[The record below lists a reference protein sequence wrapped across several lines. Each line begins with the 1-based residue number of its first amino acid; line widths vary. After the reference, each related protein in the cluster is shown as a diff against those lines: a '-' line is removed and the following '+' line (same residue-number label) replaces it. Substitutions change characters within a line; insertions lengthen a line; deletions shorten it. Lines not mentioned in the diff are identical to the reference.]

1 MEIEFQIN
9 KYVISKNRLTIGRI
23 LEIHPYKKTITMA
36 VNTNIGMLEVPIA
49 MDNILDC
56 KKELIDLIQIG
67 DVVNSYTIE
76 QITVDSINGKKKL
89 LTGHWDH
96 NWQGDG
102 TLLQFY
108 NEDIKTIETKERI
121 EQDCYYIETDIDE

>member
-1 MEIEFQIN
+1 MKIEFQIN

-23 LEIHPYKKTITMA
+23 LEIHPDKKTITMA
-36 VNTNIGMLEVPIA
+36 VNTNIGTLEVPIA
-49 MDNILDC
+49 IDNILDC

-67 DVVNSYTIE
+67 DVVNGYTIE

-108 NEDIKTIETKERI
+108 NEEIKTIETKERI
-121 EQDCYYIETDIDE
+121 EQDCYYIETDINE

>member
-23 LEIHPYKKTITMA
+23 LEIHPDKKTITMA
-36 VNTNIGMLEVPIA
+36 VNTNIGMLEVPIS
-49 MDNILDC
+49 MDNILQC
-56 KKELIDLIQIG
+56 EKELIDLIQIG
-67 DVVNSYTIE
+67 DVVNGYTIE

>member
-23 LEIHPYKKTITMA
+23 LEIHPDKKTITMA

-49 MDNILDC
+49 FDNILQC
-56 KKELIDLIQIG
+56 EKELIDIVKENDI
-67 DVVNSYTIE
+67 VNGYTIE
-76 QITVDSINGKKKL
+76 KITVDNINGKKKL

>member
-23 LEIHPYKKTITMA
+23 LEIHPDKKTITMA
-36 VNTNIGMLEVPIA
+36 VNTNIGTLEVPIS
-49 MDNILDC
+49 MDNILQC
-56 KKELIDLIQIG
+56 EKELIDLIKVRDI
-67 DVVNSYTIE
+67 VNGYTIE

-89 LTGHWDH
+89 LTGHWDY

-121 EQDCYYIETDIDE
+121 EQDCYYIEIDIDE

>member
-1 MEIEFQIN
+1 MEFQIN
-9 KYVISKNRLTIGRI
+9 SYVISKNRLTIGRI
-23 LEIHPYKKTITMA
+23 LEIHTGNNEILMA

-67 DVVNSYTIE
+67 DVVNNYTIE
-76 QITVDSINGKKKL
+76 QISVDGVNGKKKL

-121 EQDCYYIETDIDE
+121 IQDCYYIETNIE

>member
-1 MEIEFQIN
+1 MIYI
-9 KYVISKNRLTIGRI
+9 
-23 LEIHPYKKTITMA
+23 
-36 VNTNIGMLEVPIA
+36 
-49 MDNILDC
+49 
-56 KKELIDLIQIG
+56 KKELIDIVKENDI
-67 DVVNSYTIE
+67 VNGYTVE

>member
-1 MEIEFQIN
+1 MEFQIN

-23 LEIHPYKKTITMA
+23 LEIYLDKKTIIMA

-49 MDNILDC
+49 FDNILQC
-56 KKELIDLIQIG
+56 EKELIDIVKENDI
-67 DVVNSYTIE
+67 VNGYTIE

>member
-23 LEIHPYKKTITMA
+23 LEIHPDKKTITMA
-36 VNTNIGMLEVPIA
+36 VNTNIGMLEVLIA
-49 MDNILDC
+49 MNNILQC
-56 KKELIDLIQIG
+56 EKELIDLIKVG
-67 DVVNSYTIE
+67 DIVNGYTIE
-76 QITVDSINGKKKL
+76 QITVDGINGKKKL
-89 LTGHWDH
+89 LTGHWDY

-108 NEDIKTIETKERI
+108 NEEIKTIETKERI
-121 EQDCYYIETDIDE
+121 EQDCYYIETDINE

>member
-23 LEIHPYKKTITMA
+23 LEIHPDKKTITMA
-36 VNTNIGMLEVPIA
+36 VNTNIGTLEVPIA

-67 DVVNSYTIE
+67 DVVNGYTIE

>member
-9 KYVISKNRLTIGRI
+9 KYVVSKNRLTIGRV
-23 LEIHPYKKTITMA
+23 LEIHPDKKTITMA
-36 VNTNIGMLEVPIA
+36 VNTNIGMLEVPIS
-49 MDNILDC
+49 MDNILQC
-56 KKELIDLIQIG
+56 EKELIDLIKVG
-67 DVVNSYTIE
+67 DIVNGYTVE
-76 QITVDSINGKKKL
+76 KITFDVISKRKKL

>member
-23 LEIHPYKKTITMA
+23 LEIHPDKKTITMA
-36 VNTNIGMLEVPIA
+36 VNTNIGTLEVPIS
-49 MDNILDC
+49 MDNILQC
-56 KKELIDLIQIG
+56 EKELIDLIKVRDI
-67 DVVNSYTIE
+67 VNGYTIE

-89 LTGHWDH
+89 LTGHWDY

-121 EQDCYYIETDIDE
+121 EQDCYYIETDINE

>member
-23 LEIHPYKKTITMA
+23 LKIHPDKKTIIMA

-56 KKELIDLIQIG
+56 KKELIDLIQVG

-108 NEDIKTIETKERI
+108 NEDIKTVETKERI

>member
-9 KYVISKNRLTIGRI
+9 KYVISKNRLTIGRV
-23 LEIHPYKKTITMA
+23 LEIHPDKKTITMA
-36 VNTNIGMLEVPIA
+36 VNTNIGMLEVPIS
-49 MDNILDC
+49 MDNILQC
-56 KKELIDLIQIG
+56 EKELIDIVKENDI
-67 DVVNSYTIE
+67 VNGYTIE

-89 LTGHWDH
+89 LTGHWDY

-121 EQDCYYIETDIDE
+121 EQDCYYIEIDIDE

>member
-23 LEIHPYKKTITMA
+23 LEIHPDKKTITMA
-36 VNTNIGMLEVPIA
+36 VNTNIGMLEVPIG
-49 MDNILDC
+49 MDNILQC
-56 KKELIDLIQIG
+56 EKELIDLIKVG
-67 DVVNSYTIE
+67 DIVNGYTVE
-76 QITVDSINGKKKL
+76 KITFDVISKRKKL
-89 LTGHWDH
+89 LTGHWDY
-96 NWQGDG
+96 NWQGDE

-121 EQDCYYIETDIDE
+121 EQDCYYIETNINE

>member
-1 MEIEFQIN
+1 MEFQIN
-9 KYVISKNRLTIGRI
+9 NYIISKNRLTIGRI
-23 LEIHPYKKTITMA
+23 LEIHPENNEILMA

-67 DVVNSYTIE
+67 DVVNNYTIE
-76 QITVDSINGKKKL
+76 QISVDGVNGKKKL

-121 EQDCYYIETDIDE
+121 IQDCYYIETNIE

>member
-9 KYVISKNRLTIGRI
+9 KYVISKNRLTIGRV
-23 LEIHPYKKTITMA
+23 LEIYPDKKTITMA
-36 VNTNIGMLEVPIA
+36 VNTNIGMLEVPIS
-49 MDNILDC
+49 MDNILQC
-56 KKELIDLIQIG
+56 EKQLIDIVKENDI
-67 DVVNSYTIE
+67 VNGYTIE

-89 LTGHWDH
+89 LTGHWDY

-121 EQDCYYIETDIDE
+121 EQDCYYIETDINE

>member
-1 MEIEFQIN
+1 MEFQIN
-9 KYVISKNRLTIGRI
+9 NYIISKNRLTIGRI
-23 LEIHPYKKTITMA
+23 LEIHPENNEILMA

-67 DVVNSYTIE
+67 DVVNNYTIE
-76 QITVDSINGKKKL
+76 QISVDGVNGKKKL
-89 LTGHWDH
+89 LTGHWDY

-108 NEDIKTIETKERI
+108 NEDIKTIETQERI
-121 EQDCYYIETDIDE
+121 IQDCYYVETNIE

>member
-9 KYVISKNRLTIGRI
+9 KYVISKNRLTIGRV
-23 LEIHPYKKTITMA
+23 LEIHPDKKTITMA
-36 VNTNIGMLEVPIA
+36 VNTNIGTLEVPIS
-49 MDNILDC
+49 MDNILQC
-56 KKELIDLIQIG
+56 EKELIDLIKVRDI
-67 DVVNSYTIE
+67 VNGYTIE

-121 EQDCYYIETDIDE
+121 EQDCYYIEIDIDE

>member
-9 KYVISKNRLTIGRI
+9 EYVISKNRLTIGRI
-23 LEIHPYKKTITMA
+23 LEIHPDKKTITTA

-56 KKELIDLIQIG
+56 KRELIDLIQVG
-67 DVVNSYTIE
+67 DVVNSYTVE
-76 QITVDSINGKKKL
+76 KITFDVISKRKKL

>member
-23 LEIHPYKKTITMA
+23 LEIHPDKKTITMA
-36 VNTNIGMLEVPIA
+36 VNTNIGTLEVPIA

-67 DVVNSYTIE
+67 DVVNGYTIE

-108 NEDIKTIETKERI
+108 NEEIKTIETKERI
-121 EQDCYYIETDIDE
+121 EQDCYYIETDINE

>member
-1 MEIEFQIN
+1 MEIEFQID

-23 LEIHPYKKTITMA
+23 LEIHPDKKTLTMA
-36 VNTNIGMLEVPIA
+36 INTNIGMLEVPIS
-49 MDNILDC
+49 MDNILQC
-56 KKELIDLIQIG
+56 EKELIDIVKENDI
-67 DVVNSYTIE
+67 VNGYTIE

-121 EQDCYYIETDIDE
+121 EQDCYYV

>member
-23 LEIHPYKKTITMA
+23 LEIHPDKKTITMA

-56 KKELIDLIQIG
+56 KRELIDLIQVG

>member
-1 MEIEFQIN
+1 MEFQIN
-9 KYVISKNRLTIGRI
+9 NYIISKNRLTIGRI
-23 LEIHPYKKTITMA
+23 LEIHPENNEILMA

-56 KKELIDLIQIG
+56 KKELIDLIQVG
-67 DVVNSYTIE
+67 DVVNNYTIE
-76 QITVDSINGKKKL
+76 QISMDGVNGKKKL

-121 EQDCYYIETDIDE
+121 IQDCYYIETNIE

>member
-9 KYVISKNRLTIGRI
+9 KYVISKNRLTIGRV
-23 LEIHPYKKTITMA
+23 LEIHPDKKTITMA
-36 VNTNIGMLEVPIA
+36 VNTNIGMLEVPIS
-49 MDNILDC
+49 MDNILQC
-56 KKELIDLIQIG
+56 EKELIDIVKENDI
-67 DVVNSYTIE
+67 VNGYTIE

-121 EQDCYYIETDIDE
+121 EQDCYYIETDNNE

>member
-1 MEIEFQIN
+1 MEIEFQID

-23 LEIHPYKKTITMA
+23 LEIHPDKKTITMA
-36 VNTNIGMLEVPIA
+36 INTNIGMLEVPIS
-49 MDNILDC
+49 MDNILQC
-56 KKELIDLIQIG
+56 EKELIDIVKENDI
-67 DVVNSYTIE
+67 VNGYTIE

-108 NEDIKTIETKERI
+108 NEDIKTVETKERI
-121 EQDCYYIETDIDE
+121 EQDCYYV